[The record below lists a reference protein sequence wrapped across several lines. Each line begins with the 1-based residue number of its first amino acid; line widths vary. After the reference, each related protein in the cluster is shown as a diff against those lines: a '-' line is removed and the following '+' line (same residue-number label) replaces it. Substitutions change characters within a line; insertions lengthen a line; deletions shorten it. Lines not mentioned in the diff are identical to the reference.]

1 MILLVDDD
9 VMVRLL
15 AAEALIA
22 SGFEV
27 MEAADG
33 ESALEL
39 FERHEFSLVLLDV
52 SLGGIDGFEVCRR
65 LRAHPHG
72 RTLPVIM
79 LTGMD
84 DTASIDSAYAHG
96 ATDFVTKPLN
106 WTLLVYRIRYAL
118 RAAQTVSELQS
129 SERRLAVAQRVARL
143 GGWIWHVDEDRCE
156 RSPICLQLWG
166 DVPAALH
173 TEPFGLLARVLSPDR
188 QHLREAMERARE
200 GEPYQMSFRVQR
212 GDGII
217 VSLHEHAVPERDEFG
232 RVVRIEGVTQDVT
245 EREQAERRIRFLAYH
260 DSLTGLANRQM
271 FREML
276 DHTLARSQRIGSR
289 CALLYLDLD
298 RLKRINDSFGH
309 TLGDQIL
316 REVATR
322 IVGSIRTADIVA
334 REDQS
339 PEEVVARLGGD
350 EFTVLLTDLARVDD
364 AARVAA
370 RICEELSAPLQVA
383 HIELAVTASIG
394 IAVFP
399 DNGEDPETLL
409 RHADMAM
416 YAAKQR
422 GRNTYEFFTE
432 TMQLQAVERLSLE
445 QDLVRAVEQSQFVL
459 HYQPQVDA
467 ATGRIV
473 SAEALL
479 RWEHPLRGT
488 VSPVQFI
495 PVAEETGL
503 IVPLGEWVVMEACR
517 QMAVWLAEGLPVV
530 PVAVNLS
537 AHNFRSDSL
546 LTSIAYALESTGL
559 PSRYLHVELTESA
572 VMQEPEQAMATLGAL
587 KSLGL
592 MLSIDD
598 FGTGY
603 SSLSTLKQFP
613 IDLLKIDRS
622 FVRDLPDDASG
633 ASIVEAILALAHALG
648 LGVVAE
654 GVETLAQRDFLRS
667 RRCGLMQGYL
677 YSRPQPAD
685 AFAGLLREGVLQRE

>member
-1 MILLVDDD
+1 
-9 VMVRLL
+9 
-15 AAEALIA
+15 
-22 SGFEV
+22 
-27 MEAADG
+27 
-33 ESALEL
+33 
-39 FERHEFSLVLLDV
+39 
-52 SLGGIDGFEVCRR
+52 
-65 LRAHPHG
+65 
-72 RTLPVIM
+72 
-79 LTGMD
+79 
-84 DTASIDSAYAHG
+84 
-96 ATDFVTKPLN
+96 
-106 WTLLVYRIRYAL
+106 
-118 RAAQTVSELQS
+118 
-129 SERRLAVAQRVARL
+129 
-143 GGWIWHVDEDRCE
+143 
-156 RSPICLQLWG
+156 
-166 DVPAALH
+166 
-173 TEPFGLLARVLSPDR
+173 
-188 QHLREAMERARE
+188 
-200 GEPYQMSFRVQR
+200 
-212 GDGII
+212 
-217 VSLHEHAVPERDEFG
+217 
-232 RVVRIEGVTQDVT
+232 
-245 EREQAERRIRFLAYH
+245 
-260 DSLTGLANRQM
+260 
-271 FREML
+271 
-276 DHTLARSQRIGSR
+276 
-289 CALLYLDLD
+289 
-298 RLKRINDSFGH
+298 
-309 TLGDQIL
+309 
-316 REVATR
+316 
-322 IVGSIRTADIVA
+322 
-334 REDQS
+334 
-339 PEEVVARLGGD
+339 
-350 EFTVLLTDLARVDD
+350 
-364 AARVAA
+364 
-370 RICEELSAPLQVA
+370 
-383 HIELAVTASIG
+383 
-394 IAVFP
+394 
-399 DNGEDPETLL
+399 
-409 RHADMAM
+409 
-416 YAAKQR
+416 
-422 GRNTYEFFTE
+422 
-432 TMQLQAVERLSLE
+432 MQLQAVERLSLE

-685 AFAGLLREGVLQRE
+685 VFAGLLREGVLRRE